1 MSLSRGAS
9 QKSGGGLGSRKGSA
23 LSLKDMVLRRGSSR
37 RELFTTVGEGL
48 RQHYNKTLKPF
59 EELHGFHTLHSPPL
73 EDADFTGKPSVLL
86 VGQYSTGKTTLIRYL
101 LGEDFMGCRIG
112 PEPTTDKFHV
122 IMAAEEEGEDPPS
135 SVVVPGNALV
145 VDPQLPF
152 RPLAKFGNTFLN
164 RFQLT
169 RQKNPLLSEI
179 TLIDSPGILAGEK
192 QNCDR
197 GYNYVEVL
205 EWFASRVD
213 LVLVL
218 FDAHK
223 LDISDELR
231 RAIEALGRFDDKI
244 RIILNKA
251 DGVDGQELMRVYGAL
266 MWSLGKVL
274 VAPEVPRVYIGSWWD
289 GQLGNASFRTLFE
302 LEEQDLF
309 KDFRLM
315 PRSAALR
322 KLNDLIK
329 RARLAR
335 VLALIVGELH
345 EAMPVVFG
353 KEAKKKS
360 LLKHLEQTIEAVE
373 AKHGTCAG
381 DLPPLDTLRESLAKA
396 DWSKFR
402 SVEPRQ
408 LAKLDRLLTED
419 LSRLLAILPT
429 QAETASIVLN
439 GPIQATTEDST
450 PFGPKRSLQSDRWRL
465 SDASQW
471 VVSADEAQ
479 LGSWLA
485 AFQAADPTDGK
496 LTGRQARQVLMESR
510 LPNSVLSKVWSLAD
524 SDRDGMLDEEEF
536 CLAMYLIEY
545 KLAGNDLPCIL
556 PPHLKPP
563 SHRPGRG
570 SVGSEL
576 GSLGEDGEE
585 EVGGGAGGGHGA
597 QGAQGGSGR
606 RAGWH
611 VGAQE
616 PHPPPRKR
624 GGSQGEG
631 SPSESLT
638 NTEESS

>member
-1 MSLSRGAS
+1 MG
-9 QKSGGGLGSRKGSA
+9 SGFST
-23 LSLKDMVLRRGSSR
+23 SR
-37 RELFTTVGEGL
+37 RSSSKKDIFNTVGEGL
-48 RQHYNKTLKPF
+48 KQHYVRTLRPF
-59 EELHGFHTLHSPPL
+59 EETHNFHTLYSPPL
-73 EDADFTGKPSVLL
+73 EDADFTSRPSVLL
-86 VGQYSTGKTTLIRYL
+86 VGQYSTGKTTFIRYL

-122 IMAAEEEGEDPPS
+122 IMGSDGEAEDPPS
-135 SVVVPGNALV
+135 CIPGNALV
-145 VDPQLPF
+145 VDPKLPF
-152 RPLAKFGNTFLN
+152 RPLAKFGNSFLN
-164 RFQLT
+164 RFQCT
-169 RQKNPLLSEI
+169 RQKNQLLSEI
-179 TLIDSPGILAGEK
+179 TLIDTPGILSGEK
-192 QNCDR
+192 QNNDR
-197 GYNYVEVL
+197 GYDFVEVL
-205 EWFASRVD
+205 EWFAARVD
-213 LVLVL
+213 IVLLL

-353 KEAKKKS
+353 KETKKKN
-360 LLKHLEQTIEAVE
+360 LLKHLEQTIESVE
-373 AKHGTCAG
+373 AKHGTCTG
-381 DLPPLDTLRESLAKA
+381 DLPPLDTLRESLARA

-402 SVEPRQ
+402 SVDPRQ

-419 LSRLLAILPT
+419 MSRLLAILPSQT
-429 QAETASIVLN
+429 ETASIVLN
-439 GPIQATTEDST
+439 GPIEATIEDST
-450 PFGPKRSLQSDRWRL
+450 PFGPKRSLHSDRWRL

-471 VVSADEAQ
+471 VVSADPVQ
-479 LGSWLA
+479 VGRWMA
-485 AFQAADPTDGK
+485 AFQAAGPADGK
-496 LTGRQARQVLMESR
+496 LTGRQARQLLLDSR

-563 SHRPGRG
+563 SQRPGRG
-570 SVGSEL
+570 SIGSEL
-576 GSLGEDGEE
+576 GSFGEDGEGE
-585 EVGGGAGGGHGA
+585 PKEGGVRTPGAPDGSD
-597 QGAQGGSGR
+597 GGS
-606 RAGWH
+606 WH
-611 VGAQE
+611 IVDQE
-616 PHPPPRKR
+616 PQPPPRKR
-624 GGSQGEG
+624 G
-631 SPSESLT
+631 
-638 NTEESS
+638 SSSGD

>member
-9 QKSGGGLGSRKGSA
+9 QKSGGGGLGSRKGSA

-48 RQHYNKTLKPF
+48 RQHYTKTLRPF
-59 EELHGFHTLHSPPL
+59 EEAHGFHTLHSPPL

-122 IMAAEEEGEDPPS
+122 IMAAEEDEEERPRS
-135 SVVVPGNALV
+135 VVPGNALV
-145 VDPQLPF
+145 VDPKLPF
-152 RPLAKFGNTFLN
+152 RPLARFGNSFLN

-213 LVLVL
+213 LVLLL

-231 RAIEALGRFDDKI
+231 RAIESLGRFDDKI

-353 KEAKKKS
+353 KEGKKKN

-373 AKHGTCAG
+373 AKHGTCTG
-381 DLPPLDTLRESLAKA
+381 DLPPIDTLRESLARA
-396 DWSKFR
+396 DWAKFR
-402 SVEPRQ
+402 SVDPRQ

-419 LSRLLAILPT
+419 MSRLLAILPSQT
-429 QAETASIVLN
+429 ETASIVLN
-439 GPIQATTEDST
+439 GPIEATREDST

-471 VVSADEAQ
+471 VVSADPAQ
-479 LGSWLA
+479 MASWMS
-485 AFQAADPTDGK
+485 AFQAAGAVDGK
-496 LTGRQARQVLMESR
+496 LTGRQARELLLDSR

-545 KLAGNDLPCIL
+545 KLAGNDLPCTL

-563 SHRPGRG
+563 SQRPCRG
-570 SVGSEL
+570 SIGSEL
-576 GSLGEDGEE
+576 GLVGEDGDSEPKE
-585 EVGGGAGGGHGA
+585 DQGGH
-597 QGAQGGSGR
+597 
-606 RAGWH
+606 H
-611 VGAQE
+611 LEDQE
-616 PHPPPRKR
+616 PQPPPRKR
-624 GGSQGEG
+624 AGEALETG
-631 SPSESLT
+631 VEGRAPVRD
-638 NTEESS
+638 

>member
-9 QKSGGGLGSRKGSA
+9 QKSGGGGLGSRKGSA

-48 RQHYNKTLKPF
+48 RQHYTKTLRPF
-59 EELHGFHTLHSPPL
+59 EEAHSFHTLHSPPL

-101 LGEDFMGCRIG
+101 LGEDFVGCRIG

-122 IMAAEEEGEDPPS
+122 IMAAEEDEDERPRS
-135 SVVVPGNALV
+135 VVPGNALV
-145 VDPQLPF
+145 VDPKLPF
-152 RPLAKFGNTFLN
+152 RPLARFGNSFLN

-213 LVLVL
+213 LVLLL

-231 RAIEALGRFDDKI
+231 RAIESLGRFDDKI

-353 KEAKKKS
+353 KEAKKKN
-360 LLKHLEQTIEAVE
+360 LLKHLEQTIESVE
-373 AKHGTCAG
+373 AKHGTCTG
-381 DLPPLDTLRESLAKA
+381 DLPPLETLRESLARA

-402 SVEPRQ
+402 SVDPRQ

-419 LSRLLAILPT
+419 MSRLLAILPSQT
-429 QAETASIVLN
+429 ETASIVLN

-450 PFGPKRSLQSDRWRL
+450 PFGPKRSLHSDRWRF

-471 VVSADEAQ
+471 VVSADPAQ
-479 LGSWLA
+479 VARWMP
-485 AFQAADPTDGK
+485 AFQAADPVDGK
-496 LTGRQARQVLMESR
+496 LTGRQARQLLLDSR
-510 LPNSVLSKVWSLAD
+510 LPNSVLSKIWSLAD

-563 SHRPGRG
+563 SQRPGRG
-570 SVGSEL
+570 SIGSEL
-576 GSLGEDGEE
+576 GSVGGDGEGGSKE
-585 EVGGGAGGGHGA
+585 GGGGGG
-597 QGAQGGSGR
+597 GGDG
-606 RAGWH
+606 GWH
-611 VGAQE
+611 LDDQE
-616 PHPPPRKR
+616 PQPPPRKR
-624 GGSQGEG
+624 GGSPGDGSRGE
-631 SPSESLT
+631 SPSS
-638 NTEESS
+638 